1 MPSALAPAPLGRD
14 HGRNHDEPFPP
25 TRKFRMNAALK
36 LYSFA
41 PFDRAAR
48 VRWTALELGLPLEE
62 IGLDYVAGEHKQ
74 AGYKAKNPFCQV
86 PLLES
91 EAHCMQQSV
100 AICLHLAEQHP
111 ASGLVPA
118 PGSPLRAE
126 FLSWLFLG
134 ASDLDAQG
142 FQVLNYTK
150 LRPDADKRASA
161 VRLVARTLAVIE
173 THLSGRDYLL
183 GDTFL
188 LPDIVLGHELALL
201 SMCKALPAEEFPV
214 LVRYRERLAQRPAA
228 KASGLFAVYARD

>member
-1 MPSALAPAPLGRD
+1 
-14 HGRNHDEPFPP
+14 
-25 TRKFRMNAALK
+25 MNAALK

-48 VRWTALELGLPLEE
+48 VRWTALELGVPLEE
-62 IGLDYVAGEHKQ
+62 IGLNYVGGEHKE
-74 AGYKAKNPFCQV
+74 AAFKAKNPFCQV
-86 PLLES
+86 PLVES
-91 EAHCMQQSV
+91 ESGSMLQSV
-100 AICLHLAEQHP
+100 AICLYLAEQRP

-118 PGSPLRAE
+118 LNSPQRAE
-126 FLSWLFLG
+126 FLSWLFVG

-161 VRLVARTLAVIE
+161 VRVVARTLAVIE
-173 THLSGRDYLL
+173 AHLADKDYLL

-188 LPDIVLGHELALL
+188 LPDIVLGHVLALL
-201 SMCKALPAEEFPV
+201 SMCKALPAEEFPA

-228 KASGLFAVYARD
+228 QASGLFAVYGRE

>member
-1 MPSALAPAPLGRD
+1 
-14 HGRNHDEPFPP
+14 
-25 TRKFRMNAALK
+25 MNAALK

-48 VRWTALELGLPLEE
+48 VRWTALELGIPLQE
-62 IGLDYVAGEHKQ
+62 IGLDYMAGEHKE
-74 AGYKAKNPFCQV
+74 AAFKAKNPFCQV
-86 PLLES
+86 PLVES
-91 EAHCMQQSV
+91 EAGCMLQSV

-111 ASGLVPA
+111 QAGLVPA
-118 PGSPLRAE
+118 IASPLRAN
-126 FLSWLFLG
+126 FLSWLFVG

-161 VRLVARTLAVIE
+161 VRVVARTLAVIE
-173 THLSGRDYLL
+173 TQLAERDYLL

-188 LPDIVLGHELALL
+188 LPDIVLGHVLALL
-201 SMCKALPAEEFPV
+201 SMCKALPAGEFPV

-228 KASGLFAVYARD
+228 KASGLFQVYTRD

>member
-1 MPSALAPAPLGRD
+1 
-14 HGRNHDEPFPP
+14 
-25 TRKFRMNAALK
+25 MNAALT

-48 VRWTALELGLPLEE
+48 VRWTALELGIALQE
-62 IGLDYVAGEHKQ
+62 IGLNYIGGEHKE
-74 AGYKAKNPFCQV
+74 AAFKAKNPFCQV

-91 EAHCMQQSV
+91 EAGGMLQSV

-111 ASGLVPA
+111 HGGLVPA
-118 PGSPLRAE
+118 IGSPLRAS

-161 VRLVARTLAVIE
+161 VRVVARTLAVIE
-173 THLSGRDYLL
+173 AHLAERDYLL

-228 KASGLFAVYARD
+228 QASGLFQVYSRE